1 MNTAP
6 RLRIAV
12 LNRQFGARFGGAERY
27 SVAVAEQLAQRH
39 EVHVFAQILED
50 LPPGVQGHRIAGPLA
65 KPRWLNQL
73 WFALA
78 SGWRT
83 RRGFDVVHS
92 HENTWHGQVQTVHVR
107 PFRVGFFM
115 NRAGWRRPLR
125 WLQLLTSPRLLS
137 YAALEGARLRPHAGR
152 CVVAS
157 SETVAQELIHAYPQ
171 TAACLHTI
179 APGVQLPPALDA
191 QERATQQA
199 QARQQL
205 GLPADATLVLF
216 VGNDYLKKGLPA
228 LLQALALPEAAG
240 LHVAVVGQPTHRV
253 RCQAL
258 AQRLGVQARVHFLG
272 SLADVGPAY
281 RAANLLAHPTT
292 EDTYAM
298 VVLEALAHGLPVVV
312 SGPEHCGIAAELA
325 ADAALQLQD
334 PHDAQALATALT
346 RIVADPALAAR
357 LAERGRHWASQHSW
371 AQAALAYEQLYLQCA
386 QATRAQPPDEPPQQ
400 LPHQQSQ

>member
-1 MNTAP
+1 MSPAP

-50 LPPGVQGHRIAGPLA
+50 LPPQVQGHRIAGPLA

-78 SGWRT
+78 TWWRT

-115 NRAGWRRPLR
+115 GHTGWRRPLR

-137 YAALEGARLRPHAGR
+137 YAGLEGARLRPQADR

-157 SETVAQELIHAYPQ
+157 SESVALELAQAYPH
-171 TAACLHTI
+171 TTPCLHTI
-179 APGVQLPPALDA
+179 APGVHLPPVQAEASLAA
-191 QERATQQA
+191 QKIRARA
-199 QARQQL
+199 QL
-205 GLPADATLVLF
+205 GLPSDAPLVLF

-228 LLQALALPEAAG
+228 LLHALALPEAAG
-240 LHVAVVGQPTHRV
+240 LQLAVVGQPRHRA
-253 RCQAL
+253 RCEAL
-258 AQRLGVQARVHFLG
+258 AHKLGVHARVHFLG
-272 SLADVGPAY
+272 SLADVAPAY
-281 RAANLLAHPTT
+281 QAADLLAHPTT

-312 SGPEHCGIAAELA
+312 SGPRHCGISAVLA
-325 ADAALQLQD
+325 PDDAVQLADPQ
-334 PHDAQALATALT
+334 DAQALAQALG
-346 RIVADPALAAR
+346 RIVSDGAWAR
-357 LAERGRHWASQHSW
+357 LLGERGRRFARQHSW
-371 AQAALAYEQLYLQCA
+371 AQAAQAYEALYLQCV
-386 QATRAQPPDEPPQQ
+386 QAARA
-400 LPHQQSQ
+400 